1 MQRLLLVKEVTITRR
16 FIVDAIHSKSTSIA
30 YYGRLFFPPSLV
42 KRGLECRYFRGCSLS
57 YKKYTQDQHQ
67 DGTADS
73 SSVIID
79 GLEATSKWKR
89 DQLNKISDKF
99 IGADSQ
105 SKLED
110 QSQGQKQQV
119 QQQVQQQQQKQQQ
132 PQTQPLQIDSDDQ
145 VQPMWRDMESR
156 VVRRRSV
163 TIAEALTKG
172 MKIGRR
178 NVRSTDEEAWL
189 DAGLYHHENDNSS
202 DKEK

>member
-1 MQRLLLVKEVTITRR
+1 MQRLLLVKEVTTTRR
-16 FIVDAIHSKSTSIA
+16 FIVDAIHSKSPSIA
-30 YYGRLFFPPSLV
+30 YYGRLLFPPSLA

-57 YKKYTQDQHQ
+57 YKKHTQDQHQ
-67 DGTADS
+67 DGTAAS

-89 DQLNKISDKF
+89 DQLNRISDKF
-99 IGADSQ
+99 TDADSQ

-119 QQQVQQQQQKQQQ
+119 QQQQQKQQ
-132 PQTQPLQIDSDDQ
+132 QPLQIDSDDQ

-178 NVRSTDEEAWL
+178 NVRSTDEDAWL
-189 DAGLYHHENDNSS
+189 DAGLYHQENDNNS